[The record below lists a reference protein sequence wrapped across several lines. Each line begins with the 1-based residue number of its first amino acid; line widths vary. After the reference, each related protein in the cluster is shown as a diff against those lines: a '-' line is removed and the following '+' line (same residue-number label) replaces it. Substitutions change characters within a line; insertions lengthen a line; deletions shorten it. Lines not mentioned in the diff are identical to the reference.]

1 MQITLNQSEIEQAVL
16 NHIAALGI
24 SVKQDT
30 ASMKFT
36 AGRGDVGIS
45 VDIEVQAL
53 LQNTLNSPQTPQGKV
68 NRNAGQDSIISNQNH
83 DSGNVKSEPSAHAS
97 GESEEPSG
105 LPQAKEEELFED
117 ASEKTEAEVEDVEE
131 ESRGLFD

>member
-24 SVKQDT
+24 SVQPDT

-53 LQNTLNSPQTPQGKV
+53 LQTTPNSPQIPQGKV
-68 NRNAGQDSIISNQNH
+68 NRNAGQDSTISNQNH
-83 DSGNVKSEPSAHAS
+83 DSGNVKSEHSAHAS

-105 LPQAKEEELFED
+105 LSQAKEEELIED
-117 ASEKTEAEVEDVEE
+117 VSEKAEAEVEDAEE

>member
-16 NHIAALGI
+16 NHITALGI
-24 SVKQDT
+24 SVQQDT

-53 LQNTLNSPQTPQGKV
+53 LQITSNSPQIPQGKV
-68 NRNAGQDSIISNQNH
+68 NRNAGQDSSISNQNH
-83 DSGNVKSEPSAHAS
+83 DSGNVKSEHSAHAS
-97 GESEEPSG
+97 GESKESSG
-105 LPQAKEEELFED
+105 LFQTKEEEIFEEV
-117 ASEKTEAEVEDVEE
+117 SEKVETEVVDAEQ